1 MNGFQDWL
9 ARFSPIDLGRWDVSL
24 PTFARESSAVQRKH
38 VGNDGAGL
46 TRCATRSKLAAMALI
61 ALPTSLRALAL
72 LSATSLV
79 IALPTSAHA
88 TMIRCQDASGK
99 VTYQDST
106 CPNGARGVPIDPYQ
120 SSGTRFATRDEI
132 NRAMRPEPAPKPP
145 RADRS
150 TSRKAKPAGDPA
162 ERRFIAT
169 GATAAQVR
177 AKIGEPD
184 YTERAPGAGHS
195 RSKRNSGGQ
204 HWVYLPTQGDTQTT
218 TTLTIK
224 DGVVTRVERRVTY

>member
-1 MNGFQDWL
+1 MFRTSITRLRFVVL
-9 ARFSPIDLGRWDVSL
+9 ATVAAS
-24 PTFARESSAVQRKH
+24 FAAGSS
-38 VGNDGAGL
+38 GAL
-46 TRCATRSKLAAMALI
+46 
-61 ALPTSLRALAL
+61 
-72 LSATSLV
+72 
-79 IALPTSAHA
+79 A

-132 NRAMRPEPAPKPP
+132 NRAMKPEPPPKPP

-150 TSRKAKPAGDPA
+150 APRKARASGDPA

-169 GATAAQVR
+169 GSTAAQVR

-184 YTERAPGAGHS
+184 YTERAPGTAHS
-195 RSKRNSGGQ
+195 KSKRNSGGQ
-204 HWVYLPTQGDTQTT
+204 QWVYLPTQGDAQTT
-218 TTLTIK
+218 TTLTLK

>member
-1 MNGFQDWL
+1 M
-9 ARFSPIDLGRWDVSL
+9 
-24 PTFARESSAVQRKH
+24 
-38 VGNDGAGL
+38 DGMGL
-46 TRCATRSKLAAMALI
+46 TPSATRSKLAPMSFHALF
-61 ALPTSLRALAL
+61 ARR
-72 LSATSLV
+72 V
-79 IALPTSAHA
+79 IALLLTAGSLAALPSVASA

-120 SSGTRFATRDEI
+120 SSGTRFATREEI
-132 NRAMRPEPAPKPP
+132 NRAMRPEPPPKPP
-145 RADRS
+145 RPERS
-150 TSRKAKPAGDPA
+150 TARKSKPGGDPA
-162 ERRFIAT
+162 ERRFIST

-184 YTERAPGAGHS
+184 YTEHAPGTAHS
-195 RSKRNSGGQ
+195 KSKRNSGGQ

-218 TTLTIK
+218 TTLTLK

>member
-1 MNGFQDWL
+1 MNGVQDRL

-24 PTFARESSAVQRKH
+24 PTFARESSAVQRKY

-46 TRCATRSKLAAMALI
+46 TRCATRSKLATMVS
-61 ALPTSLRALAL
+61 TSFTTLVRAFAL
-72 LSATSLV
+72 LLAGVPFVGMSPA
-79 IALPTSAHA
+79 ADA
-88 TMIRCQDASGK
+88 TMIRCQDPSGK

-120 SSGTRFATRDEI
+120 SSGTRFATREEI
-132 NRAMRPEPAPKPP
+132 NRAMRPEPPPKPP

-150 TSRKAKPAGDPA
+150 IPRKPKLSGDPG
-162 ERRFIAT
+162 ERRFIAPGT
-169 GATAAQVR
+169 TAAQVR

-195 RSKRNSGGQ
+195 KSKRNSAGQ
-204 HWVYLPTQGDTQTT
+204 HWVYLPAQGDTQTT
-218 TTLTIK
+218 TTLTLK